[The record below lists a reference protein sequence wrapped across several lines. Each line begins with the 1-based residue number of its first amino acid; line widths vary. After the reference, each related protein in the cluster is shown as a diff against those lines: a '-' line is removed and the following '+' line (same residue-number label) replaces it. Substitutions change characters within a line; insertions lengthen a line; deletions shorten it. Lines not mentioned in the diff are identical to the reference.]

1 MQPGLSGP
9 EDLAPGEGAIMR
21 KGLQPV
27 AAYRDEDVSQ
37 TCSIFLVTVNRIFGQ
52 PEFTMMAAFV
62 AAADF
67 GDCCGCVYG

>member
-27 AAYRDEDVSQ
+27 AAFRDEDVSQ
-37 TCSIFLVTVNRIFGQ
+37 TFSVFLVTGQKIHVIEQRILKLC
-52 PEFTMMAAFV
+52 PSLW
-62 AAADF
+62 
-67 GDCCGCVYG
+67 